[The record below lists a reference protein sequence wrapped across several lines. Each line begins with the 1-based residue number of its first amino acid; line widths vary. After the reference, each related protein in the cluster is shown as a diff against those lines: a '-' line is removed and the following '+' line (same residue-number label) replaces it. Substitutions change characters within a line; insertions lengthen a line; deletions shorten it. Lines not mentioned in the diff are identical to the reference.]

1 MSTLVSA
8 PDRFRRSRLRRQGR
22 VRDPVAETRLDPS
35 MLILPVFVDA
45 NVTAPSEIASL
56 PGHAR
61 LPVRDIPRIAERASG
76 AGIGGLLLF
85 GLPTE
90 KDEHGENA
98 ADPLGPVPTAL
109 RALREPSPGLVLI
122 ADVCLCEYTTHGHC
136 GVVTREG
143 AIDND
148 ATLPFLA
155 AAARVYAEAGAD
167 VVAPSDMMDGRVA
180 AIREELD
187 AADLPETAI
196 LAYSAKYASSFYGP
210 FRDAA
215 DCAPRFGDRAGYQM
229 DPRDGREALV
239 EIAADIDE
247 RARRVMPGGVSSP
260 VRAYG
265 AVGGEPPFIVS
276 AEGCHVTDADGREYV
291 DLVSSWGAVIAGHA
305 HPNVIAAILAQAR
318 RGTSYGAPS
327 PLEVELAEKITA
339 SVASVEMVRFVSS
352 GTEAVMSALRLARA
366 ATGRDGILKFA
377 GSYHGH
383 ADALLSKAGSGL
395 ATLGLPDSAGVPA
408 AVARDTITVPYGDL
422 DAAAHV
428 ASATPLAAILVE
440 PVAGNMGCVVPD
452 RAFLVGLRTVADRTG
467 ACLIFDEVITGFR
480 VARSGAQGLFG
491 VRPDVSCFGKII
503 GGGLPVG
510 AYGAS
515 RKLMSLVAPL
525 GPV

>member
-1 MSTLVSA
+1 MTLVGTN
-8 PDRFRRSRLRRQGR
+8 R
-22 VRDPVAETRLDPS
+22 E
-35 MLILPVFVDA
+35 
-45 NVTAPSEIASL
+45 
-56 PGHAR
+56 
-61 LPVRDIPRIAERASG
+61 
-76 AGIGGLLLF
+76 LL
-85 GLPTE
+85 
-90 KDEHGENA
+90 
-98 ADPLGPVPTAL
+98 
-109 RALREPSPGLVLI
+109 
-122 ADVCLCEYTTHGHC
+122 
-136 GVVTREG
+136 
-143 AIDND
+143 
-148 ATLPFLA
+148 
-155 AAARVYAEAGAD
+155 
-167 VVAPSDMMDGRVA
+167 
-180 AIREELD
+180 
-187 AADLPETAI
+187 
-196 LAYSAKYASSFYGP
+196 
-210 FRDAA
+210 
-215 DCAPRFGDRAGYQM
+215 
-229 DPRDGREALV
+229 
-239 EIAADIDE
+239 E

-265 AVGGEPPFIVS
+265 AVGGEPPFIVRGK
-276 AEGCHVTDADGREYV
+276 GCHVADADGREYV
-291 DLVSSWGAVIAGHA
+291 DLVSSWGALIAGHA
-305 HPNVIAAILAQAR
+305 HPDVIAAIETQAR

-366 ATGRDGILKFA
+366 ATGRDAILKFA

-408 AVARDTITVPYGDL
+408 AVARDTITVAYGDL

-467 ACLIFDEVITGFR
+467 ALVIFDEVITGFR

-491 VRPDVSCFGKII
+491 VRPDISCFGKII

-515 RKLMSLVAPL
+515 RELMSLVAPL
-525 GPV
+525 GPVYQAGTLSGNPLAMAAGLATLELLDDAAYETLEDRGARLERELASAAKAAGIIARVQRAGSLLTLFFTDRAVQNEDDARTSDRGQFARFHAAMLRRGVMLPPSQFECWFLSLAHDDGVIETIVDAAAASLEEIA